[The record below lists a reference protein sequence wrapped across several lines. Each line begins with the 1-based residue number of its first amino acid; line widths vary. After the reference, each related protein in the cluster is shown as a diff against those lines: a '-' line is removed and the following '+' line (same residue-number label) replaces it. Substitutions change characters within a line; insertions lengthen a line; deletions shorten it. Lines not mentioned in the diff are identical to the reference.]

1 MRERNSNFELL
12 RIILMVFVVILHYN
26 NVEMG
31 GALGYTTGINKI
43 VSHFIEAFSICA
55 VNCFVMISGYFMV
68 DSFNRKVKKVF
79 ELFLKVI
86 VYGIIM
92 YLIGVMFN
100 VLEFKWSSLLI
111 RIVPQNYYVTLYCV
125 LFICSLFYNILI
137 RNLSSEWFNKLIVI
151 LILLFAVW
159 PTAIDIFQEI
169 LKTDFIGVS
178 PVSAYG
184 NDEGYTLIQFS
195 LMYILGAYVRRN
207 KDYFADKG
215 SLYGLIYFASAIIIW
230 MMSFK
235 FETSWEYC
243 NVFVVLESFAL
254 FVIFMNLN
262 IHNTFINYI
271 AKHVF
276 GVYILHTSAV
286 MIQGFW
292 GSMDIGEYASKG
304 LGFFLLNIIVSV
316 VSMCLICTILDIVFE
331 KVMIPFNALLEKL
344 YFTNFCLKYTD
355 YIDK

>member
-1 MRERNSNFELL
+1 
-12 RIILMVFVVILHYN
+12 
-26 NVEMG
+26 
-31 GALGYTTGINKI
+31 
-43 VSHFIEAFSICA
+43 
-55 VNCFVMISGYFMV
+55 
-68 DSFNRKVKKVF
+68 
-79 ELFLKVI
+79 
-86 VYGIIM
+86 M

-254 FVIFMNLN
+254 FVVFMNLN

-344 YFTNFCLKYTD
+344 HFTNFCLKYTD